1 MICLFII
8 TKNTI
13 YMEIVNEKKQM
24 FSRVDNLMWKV
35 TKLLT
40 RRKKAI
46 LDEYNLTCSQFD
58 ILAAVYQ
65 SIKTNSEVIQ
75 IYLSKKAQIDP
86 MTTSTVLRNLQKRD
100 LIKRERGLINTRTIE
115 VKLTEKGEKL
125 FLAAQNRFEDMKEH
139 LYENL
144 DQQQF
149 TSQLLKLSDTL
160 IKSKF

>member
-1 MICLFII
+1 
-8 TKNTI
+8 
-13 YMEIVNEKKQM
+13 MEILKTRQRM

-40 RRKKAI
+40 RKKKII
-46 LDEYNLTCSQFD
+46 LEEFNLTCSQFD

-65 SIKTNSEVIQ
+65 STKTNSDVIQ
-75 IYLSKKAQIDP
+75 VCLSEKAQIDP
-86 MTTSTVLRNLQKRD
+86 MTTSTVLRNLQKRG
-100 LIKRERGLINTRTIE
+100 LIKRERGLVNTRTVE
-115 VKLTEKGEKL
+115 VNLTENGKTL
-125 FLAAQNRFEDMKEH
+125 YIAAQQRLEAMRER

-144 DQQQF
+144 DQQLF